1 MKFEAIIK
9 ELKNKI
15 YKPIYFLH
23 GDEPYFIDLITSYIA
38 DNVLEDSEKS
48 FNQTVVYG
56 KDSVVEDID
65 NAAKRFPMMSNHQV
79 IIVKEAQDLKKI
91 ENLVYYAQNPLKSTI
106 LVINYKYKKL
116 AKNKKLYKAIDK
128 NGVIFESKKLYDNQ
142 IPAWINNY
150 LKEQNYTINPKA
162 SVLLTEF
169 LGNDLSK
176 ISNELDKLIITLPKG
191 TEIKAEHI
199 EENIGFSKDFNNF
212 ELQNAIK
219 ERNVLKANRI
229 IDYFGKNQKDNP
241 IILTIISL
249 FFYFSKVLSYHYLKD
264 KSRNNAASV
273 LKVNPFF
280 VKDYEI
286 SAKKYSKAKLIS
298 IISILREYDMKSKG
312 LDNATTSPG
321 DLLKEMMFKILH

>member
-1 MKFEAIIK
+1 MKFDAIIK

-23 GDEPYFIDLITSYIA
+23 GEEPYFIDLITNYIA
-38 DNVLEDSEKS
+38 DNVLDDSEKA
-48 FNQTVVYG
+48 FNMTVVYG

-65 NAAKRFPMMSNHQV
+65 SAAKRFPMMANHQV

-91 ENLVYYAQNPLKSTI
+91 DNLVYYAQNPLKSTI

-116 AKNKKLYKAIDK
+116 AKNKKLYKALDK
-128 NGVIFESKKLYDNQ
+128 SGVIFESKKLYDNQ

-150 LKEQNYTINPKA
+150 LKERNFTINPKA
-162 SVLLTEF
+162 SMLLTEF

-176 ISNELDKLIITLPKG
+176 VANELEKLTITLAKG
-191 TEIKAEHI
+191 SEITAEHI

-212 ELQNAIK
+212 ELQNAVID
-219 ERNVLKANRI
+219 RNILKANRI
-229 IDYFGKNQKDNP
+229 INHFGKNQKDNP

-249 FFYFSKVLSYHYLKD
+249 FFYFSKVLTFHYLKD

-273 LKVNPFF
+273 LRVNPFF

-286 SAKKYSKAKLIS
+286 SAKKYSKAKVIS

-312 LDNATTSPG
+312 VDNATTPPG
-321 DLLKEMMFKILH
+321 DLLKEMIFKILH